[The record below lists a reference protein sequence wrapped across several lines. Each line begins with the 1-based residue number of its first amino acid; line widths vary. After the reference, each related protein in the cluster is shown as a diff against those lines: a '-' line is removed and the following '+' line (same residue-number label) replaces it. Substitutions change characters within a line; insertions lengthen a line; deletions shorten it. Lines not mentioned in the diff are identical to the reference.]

1 MKKGI
6 LIFLGIIIT
15 MQPVI
20 LSGQTRPPND
30 PFASMDNAFNK
41 VDKSFTPEE
50 EYYLGRAVAAN
61 ILAIYKPYK
70 NNTAL
75 TRYLNLICQTLVIN
89 SSQPA
94 IYNGYHVFI
103 LDSSQ
108 INAFATPG
116 GHIFITK
123 GLIETAKSEDDLA
136 AVIAHEISHIILR
149 HGISM
154 VEDMMALEELNS
166 VAGQAAAFT
175 GGQNE
180 ATKRLLSFR
189 SSVSDFCDIM
199 IKSGYSQP
207 QEFAADNSAIALLA
221 ASGYDPKGLL
231 EILSVLQKMPQTSK
245 EGFFGTHPTP
255 AQRIT
260 NAQGVTS
267 RYKVGDT
274 RSSRAARFRTK

>member
-1 MKKGI
+1 MKKGF
-6 LIFLGIIIT
+6 LFFLGIIFS
-15 MQPVI
+15 MQPI
-20 LSGQTRPPND
+20 LLSGQTMPSND
-30 PFASMDNAFNK
+30 PFASMGNTFNKIDNA
-41 VDKSFTPEE
+41 FTPEE

-70 NNTAL
+70 QNIAL

-89 SSQPA
+89 SSRPS
-94 IYNGYHVFI
+94 IYNGYHVTI
-103 LDSSQ
+103 LDSPQ

-116 GHIFITK
+116 GHIFITR
-123 GLIETAKSEDDLA
+123 GLIEKATSEDALA
-136 AVIAHEISHIILR
+136 AVIAHEFSHIILR

-154 VEDMMALEELNS
+154 VEEMMSVEELNS
-166 VAGQAAAFT
+166 IAGQAAAFS

-189 SSVSDFCDIM
+189 SSVSDFCDKM

-221 ASGYDPKGLL
+221 ASGYDPRGLL
-231 EILSVLQKMPQTSK
+231 EILSVLQKMPQNSK

-255 AQRIT
+255 TQRIT
-260 NAQGVTS
+260 NAQGLVS
-267 RYKVGDT
+267 GYKVNDT
-274 RSSRAARFRTK
+274 RSSRAARFINK

>member
-6 LIFLGIIIT
+6 LIFLGIIFT

-20 LSGQTRPPND
+20 MSGQARLPND
-30 PFASMDNAFNK
+30 PFAGMDNAFNK
-41 VDKSFTPEE
+41 MDKAFTPEE

-70 NNTAL
+70 NSVAL
-75 TRYLNLICQTLVIN
+75 TNYLNLICKTLVIN

-94 IYNGYHVFI
+94 IFNGYHVFI
-103 LDSSQ
+103 LDSPQ

-136 AVIAHEISHIILR
+136 AVIAHELSHIILR

-154 VEDMMALEELNS
+154 VEEMMAVEELNS
-166 VAGQAAAFT
+166 VAGQASAFS

-180 ATKRLLSFR
+180 ATKRLLAFR

-260 NAQGVTS
+260 NAQGLIS
-267 RYKVGDT
+267 RYKVSDT
-274 RSSRAARFRTK
+274 RSSRAARFTNK